1 MLIQPILDLP
11 NKRNVITKYGRIA
24 DLHKTTNEW
33 YKHEKNSVF
42 MHEFV
47 IYIVREHSN
56 FKTYK

>member
-11 NKRNVITKYGRIA
+11 NRRNIITKYGRIQ
-24 DLHKTTNEW
+24 DLHKTTKEW
-33 YKHEKNSVF
+33 YKSEGNSVF

-47 IYIVREHSN
+47 IYIVREYSQ

>member
-11 NKRNVITKYGRIA
+11 NRRNIITKYGRIQ
-24 DLHKTTNEW
+24 DLHKTINEW
-33 YKHEKNSVF
+33 YKSEGNSVF

-47 IYIVREHSN
+47 IYIVREYSQ

>member
-1 MLIQPILDLP
+1 MLIDPILNLP

-47 IYIVREHSN
+47 IYIVREYSQ

>member
-1 MLIQPILDLP
+1 MLIEPILKLP
-11 NKRNVITKYGRIA
+11 NRHRIITKYGKIQ

-33 YKHEKNSVF
+33 FKSEGNSIF

-47 IYIVREHSN
+47 IYIVREYSQ

>member
-1 MLIQPILDLP
+1 MLIQKILDLP
-11 NKRNVITKYGRIA
+11 NRKNIITKYGKIQ

-33 YKHEKNSVF
+33 YKYEKDSVF

-47 IYIVREHSN
+47 IYIVREYSQ